1 MNMDTQFSGDINEDG
16 ILNIQDIIL
25 IVNIVLLSEYSMI
38 ADMNADGVI
47 DILDIVQVVFI
58 IMNPEP

>member
-1 MNMDTQFSGDINEDG
+1 MNMDIQLSGDVNEDG
-16 ILNIQDIIL
+16 ILNIQDLIL
-25 IVNIVLLSEYSMI
+25 IVHMVLLGEYSII
-38 ADMNADGVI
+38 ADMNVDGVI